1 MMLQELLQGITLRNI
16 MELGSLEIRGV
27 THDSRKVEKGFLFV
41 AIPGYEMDGHQF
53 ISQAIQKG
61 AVAVVVSQSPQ
72 KDIKIP
78 QLVVENSRKALAHI
92 AARFFKNP
100 SHHMRIIGITGTNGK
115 TTVTYLLESILKA
128 AGRHPGVI
136 GTINS
141 RFGKKIFQADNTT
154 PESVDLQALMAKM
167 LEAGVTDV
175 VMEVSSH
182 ALSLE
187 RIYEIEFDAAI
198 FTNLSQDHLDYH
210 KTIGGYFE
218 AKKRLFSEYLPQSGK
233 KEKFAVVNMEDGF
246 GEKIL
251 SEAGVRCVRAGL
263 TGPYEIFCSSFQ
275 LSENGI
281 QAEIRIGSENLGIR
295 SPLFGLFNLENI
307 LVAVGLAHGLKI
319 STEAIQK
326 GIENLPCVPGRF
338 EKIKNDRGVLVFVD
352 FAHTPEALA
361 RVGEHLRKLG
371 HGRGRIITV
380 FGCGG
385 DRDQTKRPLMGR
397 EAGLFSDLVIVT
409 SDNPRTE
416 DPQSVIHQITP
427 GLEEIGFPQN
437 KIMTIVDRE
446 QALKK
451 AVSMLQRGDLL
462 LVAGKGHEDYQ
473 IVGKKKTHFSD
484 QEILK
489 KLLSVSS

>member
-1 MMLQELLQGITLRNI
+1 MLAELLQGVALRNI
-16 MELGSLEIRGV
+16 IETGSLEIRGV

-41 AIPGYEMDGHQF
+41 AIPGYEIDGHQF
-53 ISQAIQKG
+53 IPQAIQKG

-92 AARFFKNP
+92 ASRFFKNP
-100 SHHMRIIGITGTNGK
+100 SHQMRIVGITGTNGK
-115 TTVTYLLESILKA
+115 TTVTYLLESIFKA
-128 AGRHPGVI
+128 AGRNPGVI
-136 GTINS
+136 GTINA
-141 RFGKKIFQADNTT
+141 RFGGKIFQADNTT
-154 PESVDLQALMAKM
+154 PESVDLQALMAQM
-167 LEAGVTDV
+167 LESGVTDV
-175 VMEVSSH
+175 IMEVSSH

-210 KTIGGYFE
+210 KTMEDYFG

-233 KEKFAVVNMEDGF
+233 KGKFAVINMEDGF

-251 SEAGVRCVRAGL
+251 SDAGVRCVRAGL

-281 QAEIRIGSENLGIR
+281 QAEIRIGSESLLIR
-295 SPLFGLFNLENI
+295 SPLLGRFNLENI
-307 LVAVGLAHGLKI
+307 LVAVGLAHGLKV

-326 GIENLPCVPGRF
+326 GIENLACVPGRF
-338 EKIKNDRGVLVFVD
+338 EKIPNDRGVFVFVD

-361 RVGEHLRKLG
+361 RVGEHLRKLA
-371 HGRGRIITV
+371 RGRVITV

-385 DRDQTKRPLMGR
+385 DRDRTKRPLMGR
-397 EAGLFSDLVIVT
+397 EAGLFSDIVIVT

-416 DPQSVIHQITP
+416 DPQSIINQITP
-427 GLEEIGFPQN
+427 GLEEIGFSQN
-437 KIMTIVDRE
+437 KIMTIADRE
-446 QALKK
+446 KALQK
-451 AVSMLQRGDLL
+451 AVEMLQRGDLL

-489 KLLSVSS
+489 KLLSVAS

>member
-1 MMLQELLQGITLRNI
+1 MLAELLQGVALRNI
-16 MELGSLEIRGV
+16 IETGSLEIRGV

-41 AIPGYEMDGHQF
+41 AIPGYEIDGHQF

-92 AARFFKNP
+92 ASRFFKNP
-100 SHHMRIIGITGTNGK
+100 SHQMRIVGITGTNGK
-115 TTVTYLLESILKA
+115 TTVTYLLESIFKA
-128 AGRHPGVI
+128 AGRNPGVI
-136 GTINS
+136 GTINA
-141 RFGKKIFQADNTT
+141 RFGGKIFQADNTT
-154 PESVDLQALMAKM
+154 PESVDLQALMAQM
-167 LEAGVTDV
+167 LESGVTDV
-175 VMEVSSH
+175 IMEVSSH

-210 KTIGGYFE
+210 KTMEDYFG

-233 KEKFAVVNMEDGF
+233 KGKFAVINMEDGF

-251 SEAGVRCVRAGL
+251 SDAGVRCVRAGL

-281 QAEIRIGSENLGIR
+281 QAEIRIGSESLLIR
-295 SPLFGLFNLENI
+295 SPLLGRFNLENI
-307 LVAVGLAHGLKI
+307 LVAVGLAHGLKV

-326 GIENLPCVPGRF
+326 GIENLACVPGRF
-338 EKIKNDRGVLVFVD
+338 EKIPNNRGVLVFVD

-361 RVGEHLRKLG
+361 RVGEHLRKLA
-371 HGRGRIITV
+371 RGRVITV

-385 DRDQTKRPLMGR
+385 DRDRTKRPLMGR
-397 EAGLFSDLVIVT
+397 EAGLFSDIVIVT

-416 DPQSVIHQITP
+416 DPQSIINQITP
-427 GLEEIGFPQN
+427 GLEEIGFSQN
-437 KIMTIVDRE
+437 KIMTIADRE
-446 QALKK
+446 KALQK
-451 AVSMLQRGDLL
+451 AVEMLQRGDLL

-489 KLLSVSS
+489 KLLSVAS